1 VTLRAVIDLH
11 CHILPALD
19 DGVRSTAESVALARA
34 ALAEGVE
41 VIAATPHVR
50 LDYPTTVAAM
60 EAGVDAV
67 RDALAEAGV
76 AVDVVHGGELDLAW
90 LPQLS
95 EEEIRRFSY
104 AQGGR
109 WVLVEFPEGGWP
121 RALEPALARL
131 SAAGVGAVLA
141 HPERNRSVQ
150 ERPSVLREVVAGGAL
165 VQLTSGSIL
174 GRVGRSARAAS
185 YELLRAGLVHVVA
198 SDAHG
203 PHVRAFE
210 LAAAADALGDERLAR
225 HLVHDVP
232 AAILAGGHVPAA
244 AARRRRFAFARG
256 KNG

>member
-1 VTLRAVIDLH
+1 VIDLH
-11 CHILPALD
+11 CHILPGVD
-19 DGVRSTAESVALARA
+19 DGVRSVEESVDLART

-50 LDYPTTVAAM
+50 LDYPTTAAAM
-60 EAGVDAV
+60 EAGVETV
-67 RDALAEAGV
+67 RRALAEADV
-76 AVDVVHGGELDLAW
+76 AVDVVHGAELDLAW

-95 EEEIRRFSY
+95 GDELRRFSY
-104 AQGGR
+104 GQRGR
-109 WVLVEFPEGGWP
+109 WILIEFPEGGWP

-131 SAAGVGAVLA
+131 AGEGVGAVLA

-150 ERPSVLREVVAGGAL
+150 ERPAVLRAVVAGGAL
-165 VQLTSGSIL
+165 VQLTSGSIR

-185 YELLRAGLVHVVA
+185 YELLRAGLAHVVS

-210 LAAAADALGDERLAR
+210 LAAAADAIDDARLAR
-225 HLVHDVP
+225 HLVQEVP
-232 AAILAGGHVPAA
+232 AAILAGGPLPAA
-244 AARRRRFAFARG
+244 PARRRRFAFPRG